1 MFFPLYQI
9 KDEKCHESLQQ
20 RKLPFGFIS
29 GCFQI
34 RIVMEAS
41 PLSSSPLL
49 IQSSSKGTE
58 EDLVLE
64 EDLVPQVVLGIN
76 RINFLDMIFPEQILP
91 LFSGGKLWHAICL
104 GLSFSKNNGNLP
116 LGRCYSPPSAI
127 H

>member
-1 MFFPLYQI
+1 
-9 KDEKCHESLQQ
+9 
-20 RKLPFGFIS
+20 
-29 GCFQI
+29 
-34 RIVMEAS
+34 MEAS

-64 EDLVPQVVLGIN
+64 EVLVSEVVLGIN
-76 RINFLDMIFPEQILP
+76 RINFLDIFQEQILP

-116 LGRCYSPPSAI
+116 ILGRCYSPPSAI